1 MGNAYF
7 ATASLTWGSV
17 GFLGPTERV
26 GHKKMCPFKHLA
38 IVAIVVLTTTAAL
51 PAPNDKQGRI
61 GIFNV
66 VKFPNDVC
74 KGSGSMNGT
83 CYTKEECSNRAGT
96 ASGSCAEGF
105 GTCCVI
111 SVSSGSSSSENNTY
125 LIMASTSTTPTTNPM
140 HYSICPTSTSVS
152 RIRLDFTKF
161 VLTAPGAVVLSS
173 LKTLTTSIGA
183 CLTDTFTVSGSGK
196 AAPVICG
203 TDTGHHMI
211 VDSNGVDCISANFVF
226 GGETATR
233 EYHIL
238 VTQYDKSNAMGGPPG
253 CLQYYTGSTGTIAS
267 FNWVD
272 RTSVHLQN
280 QDYNICFRQNAT
292 SWSKTT
298 GTFGVAITSIA
309 GTTNALVGT
318 SCITDYVVIPNS
330 ITTLTASTAAAT
342 LKSTTVTVSATDGK
356 HCGRI
361 LGAAA
366 GTAGKTVCTNTTPF
380 TLGVFFDGTEA
391 GDKQKT
397 AMANTDE
404 GSPAGTSEPLG
415 TNGFQLGY
423 TTFKC

>member
-1 MGNAYF
+1 MG
-7 ATASLTWGSV
+7 
-17 GFLGPTERV
+17 
-26 GHKKMCPFKHLA
+26 
-38 IVAIVVLTTTAAL
+38 AL

-105 GTCCVI
+105 GTCCFLFLLEVHQ
-111 SVSSGSSSSENNTY
+111 VK
-125 LIMASTSTTPTTNPM
+125 TT
-140 HYSICPTSTSVS
+140 HICTSVS

-161 VLTAPGAVVLSS
+161 VLAAPGAVVLSS

-203 TDTGHHMI
+203 TNTGHHMI

-253 CLQYYTGSTGTIAS
+253 CLQYYTGSTGTIAT

-280 QDYNICFRQNAT
+280 QDYNICFRQNAGICGICFSETAT

-366 GTAGKTVCTNTTPF
+366 GTASKTVCTNTTPF
-380 TLGVFFDGTEA
+380 TLGV
-391 GDKQKT
+391 
-397 AMANTDE
+397 
-404 GSPAGTSEPLG
+404 L
-415 TNGFQLGY
+415 
-423 TTFKC
+423 